1 MSVFDVLY
9 QAYSDSLGRYS
20 RVKYSDPERSV
31 AESVAEQCLRDMLA
45 ELRYA
50 RFGYQAQVFLRDVL
64 PNTRRL
70 NEEQR
75 SFVFRDSALDFGVY
89 SRVTKRLLLAIEV
102 DGWEFH
108 GMSEEQQRRDAL
120 KDSIMSDYGVPVLRL
135 PTIGSGEGE
144 QIREALDRL
153 L

>member
-1 MSVFDVLY
+1 MGGLSEEQYDFVF
-9 QAYSDSLGRYS
+9 SDSSLDFLI
-20 RVKYSDPERSV
+20 RVKGSR
-31 AESVAEQCLRDMLA
+31 R
-45 ELRYA
+45 
-50 RFGYQAQVFLRDVL
+50 VF
-64 PNTRRL
+64 
-70 NEEQR
+70 
-75 SFVFRDSALDFGVY
+75 
-89 SRVTKRLLLAIEV
+89 LAIEV

-120 KDSIMSDYGVPVLRL
+120 KDSIMSIYGIPVLRL